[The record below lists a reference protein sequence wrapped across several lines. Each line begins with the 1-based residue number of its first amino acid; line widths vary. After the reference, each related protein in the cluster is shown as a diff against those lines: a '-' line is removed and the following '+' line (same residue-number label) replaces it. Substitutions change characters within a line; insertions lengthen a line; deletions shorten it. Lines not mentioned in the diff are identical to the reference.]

1 MNVRRSLPAFLLV
14 PFALA
19 PLLAFSASD
28 PVNPPAGVAFEQ
40 RIGEK
45 LPLALTFTDTS
56 GASRQLGEFF
66 RAGQPVVLYFGYA
79 RCPQLCS
86 VVADGTNNVLR
97 RLEPSVGRDFQ
108 VVTLS
113 IDPDESL
120 SDAHATE
127 ALAVRRYGRTGAAGG
142 WHYLTGNAHAIDALT
157 AAAGFHYRYDP
168 RSRQYAHASGFL
180 IATPDG
186 TIARYFFGVDF
197 DAAQVATALNRAA
210 HGRTGESVY
219 ELLLLCFHGGAIG
232 GRYGVLIWR
241 ALEVGVGLTVI
252 GLFGGVGWMLYQE
265 RRAFAAARKE
275 AA

>member
-1 MNVRRSLPAFLLV
+1 MTSRR
-14 PFALA
+14 AL
-19 PLLAFSASD
+19 PLLLFASLALGPRPAFSATD

-56 GASRQLGEFF
+56 GASRQLGDFF
-66 RAGQPVVLYFGYA
+66 HAGQPVVLYFGYA

-86 VVADGTNNVLR
+86 VVADGTNAALR

-108 VVTLS
+108 VVTVS

-120 SDAHATE
+120 PDAHAAE
-127 ALAVRRYGRTGAAGG
+127 ALALRRYGRTGAAAG
-142 WHYLTGNAHAIDALT
+142 WHYLTGNAHAIDTLT

-197 DAAQVATALNRAA
+197 DAAQVASALRRAA
-210 HGRTGESVY
+210 SGRTGDSVY

-232 GRYGVLIWR
+232 GRYGVLVWR
-241 ALEVGVGLTVI
+241 TLEVGVSLTVV

-265 RRAFAAARKE
+265 RRALAAARKE
-275 AA
+275 AV